1 MVAKKEEAEFA
12 GQSIVSENYIV
23 STDDYYGVGVVRI
36 GKVGGVADEFVIP
49 AERLEEVIE
58 QLGKV
63 KL

>member
-1 MVAKKEEAEFA
+1 MVAKKDEAEFA

-23 STDDYYGVGVVRI
+23 STDDYFGVGVVRI

-49 AERLEEVIE
+49 ASKLEEVIE